1 MIKLGISASY
11 EHELPML
18 REELRE
24 IERQYVL
31 NEGIFRDVVNKV
43 KNFYNK
49 VKDIVKRFYE
59 KVIKTFITK
68 LFEIA
73 QQGITNLLDVL
84 GLDISNAN
92 VKMDT
97 PSW

>member
-1 MIKLGISASY
+1 
-11 EHELPML
+11 ML
-18 REELRE
+18 TEELKE
-24 IERQYVL
+24 LERQYVL
-31 NEGIFRDVVNKV
+31 NEGMFRDVVNKV

-59 KVIKTFITK
+59 KVIKRFIIK
-68 LFEIA
+68 IYEIA
-73 QQGITNLLDVL
+73 EQGITNLLDTL

-92 VKMDT
+92 VKMKT

>member
-1 MIKLGISASY
+1 
-11 EHELPML
+11 
-18 REELRE
+18 
-24 IERQYVL
+24 L

-59 KVIKTFITK
+59 KVIKRFIIK
-68 LFEIA
+68 LYEIA
-73 QQGITNLLDVL
+73 KQGITVLLDTL

-92 VKMDT
+92 IGMET

>member
-1 MIKLGISASY
+1 
-11 EHELPML
+11 ML

-73 QQGITNLLDVL
+73 YNKV
-84 GLDISNAN
+84 
-92 VKMDT
+92 
-97 PSW
+97 

>member
-1 MIKLGISASY
+1 
-11 EHELPML
+11 ML

-97 PSW
+97 PDW

>member
-1 MIKLGISASY
+1 
-11 EHELPML
+11 
-18 REELRE
+18 
-24 IERQYVL
+24 
-31 NEGIFRDVVNKV
+31 VVNKV

-97 PSW
+97 PDW